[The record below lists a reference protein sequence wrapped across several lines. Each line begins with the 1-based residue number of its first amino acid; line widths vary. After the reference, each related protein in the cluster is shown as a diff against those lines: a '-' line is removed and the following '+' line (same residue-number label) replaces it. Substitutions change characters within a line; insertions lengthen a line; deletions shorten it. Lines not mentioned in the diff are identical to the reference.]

1 MSDGDR
7 LERLDVVAALLGYDR
22 PLSDAEQAVIRSA
35 TDQERALAEGM
46 GGGPEPLAGPDAE
59 AIAGLLRLASGTDV
73 VSLLRA
79 GLREEF
85 VPPDGSRR
93 ALGAAG
99 SGRRCPGD
107 GRAVARYPGAGVRQ
121 LIAGTASRAFRLP
134 PPFVRILSRPMA
146 APVLSGAWAGPGTAW
161 RSSERQF
168 SYAAP

>member
-93 ALGAAG
+93 ALGREKRACAFAELYRTFALPGLDAA
-99 SGRRCPGD
+99 
-107 GRAVARYPGAGVRQ
+107 ARE
-121 LIAGTASRAFRLP
+121 
-134 PPFVRILSRPMA
+134 M
-146 APVLSGAWAGPGTAW
+146 AGPLLGTLEPA
-161 RSSERQF
+161 SGS
-168 SYAAP
+168 